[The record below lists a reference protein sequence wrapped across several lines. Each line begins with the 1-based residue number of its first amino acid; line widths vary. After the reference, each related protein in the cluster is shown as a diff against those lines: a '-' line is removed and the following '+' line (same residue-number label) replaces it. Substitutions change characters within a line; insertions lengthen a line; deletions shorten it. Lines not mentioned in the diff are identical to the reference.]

1 MLQKR
6 IALFLILGHG
16 ITTLFCLYLIIN
28 SVTDLELQVISLYDL
43 KKQLLCRKIRGKTQE
58 MERVERVIASKNE
71 KIKYT
76 KIRKRTEMKT

>member
-28 SVTDLELQVISLYDL
+28 SVTDLEPQVISLYDL